1 MSESDF
7 EVGESDFSIEDD
19 AENEIG
25 EEEEEEEEFEIEEEE
40 DDEDDDDGE
49 EEEAFG
55 EEVSR
60 MSPCPFISSIL

>member
-25 EEEEEEEEFEIEEEE
+25 EEEEEFEIEEDEE
-40 DDEDDDDGE
+40 DDEDDDD

-60 MSPCPFISSIL
+60 LSPFPFISSIL